1 MGVGGNFWDLLK
13 PYARAEGFDFLR
25 NKRVAVDLSYWIVQ
39 QETALKGNIRNPHI
53 RLTFFRTINLFSKF
67 GAFPVFVTD
76 GTASPLKSQARIA
89 RFFRASGIDLS
100 SFPVAEKG
108 ITIERNKAFQKCEK
122 ECVELLGLLG
132 VPVLNAKGEAEALCA
147 QLNREGLVDACIT
160 SDSDA
165 FLFGANCVI
174 KNMQPNSNEPFECYH
189 MSDIES
195 GLGLRRNQL
204 IAISLL
210 VGNDHNLTG
219 VPGIGLETA
228 LRFVKSFSDVEI
240 LSRLQGIGGG
250 DLQVFQCDVNLD
262 CSSIPNSDESPRK
275 TKVPHCSFCGHP
287 GSKKAHLKFACQYCS
302 STANEGCIQKPLGFK
317 CSCSSCD
324 LDNKV
329 KEQKRNENWKI
340 KVCRMIASEQNF
352 PNKEITEMYLNK
364 QQQYDGDY
372 HLSWG
377 NPKIDM
383 LVDYLAYYLHWE
395 ASYTR
400 QRMFPMIS
408 TIFLRDVASNSK
420 DQLLGGQYEFDSIQ
434 RVKTRFRH
442 QLYVINWKKPTCE
455 LGNAIGIP
463 SEDPDT
469 EQEPGIA
476 DESTDL
482 LDEPDALQIHIRDGC
497 SFLST
502 EEDMVLVQN
511 AFPEKVSQFLKDK
524 ELKESKS
531 SRKRPVKS
539 ENSESPRGVQL
550 SITSFYRSSKVPC
563 HEKPGES
570 EAGGPKISADTS
582 DEKDKEPIRNYSK
595 SARRKLLFD

>member
-39 QETALKGNIRNPHI
+39 QETALKGQIRNPHI
-53 RLTFFRTINLFSKF
+53 RLTFFRTVNLFSKF
-67 GAFPVFVTD
+67 GAYPVFVTD

-100 SFPVAEKG
+100 SLPVAEEG
-108 ITIERNKAFQKCEK
+108 ISIERNKAFQKCEK
-122 ECVELLGLLG
+122 ECVELLELLG
-132 VPVLNAKGEAEALCA
+132 VPVLKAKGEAEALCA
-147 QLNREGLVDACIT
+147 QLNREELVDACIT

-219 VPGIGLETA
+219 VPGIGIETA
-228 LRFVKSFSDVEI
+228 VRFVKSFSDDEI
-240 LSRLQGIGGG
+240 LYRLREIGGG
-250 DLQVFQCDVNLD
+250 DLQDFQHDVNLD
-262 CSSIPNSDESPRK
+262 SSLIPSSDESPRK
-275 TKVPHCSFCGHP
+275 TKVPHCSICGHP

-302 STANEGCIQKPLGFK
+302 ATANEGCIKKPLGFK
-317 CSCSSCD
+317 CNCSPCD
-324 LDNKV
+324 LDNKE
-329 KEQKRNENWKI
+329 KEQKRNENWKL
-340 KVCRMIASEQNF
+340 KVCRRIASEHNF
-352 PNKEITEMYLNK
+352 RNNEITEMYLNK

-372 HLSWG
+372 HLSWE

-383 LVDYLAYYLHWE
+383 IVDYLAYYQHWE
-395 ASYTR
+395 PSYTR
-400 QRMFPMIS
+400 QRMFPMLS
-408 TIFLRDVASNSK
+408 TIFLRDMASNSK
-420 DQLLGGQYEFDSIQ
+420 DQLLGGQYEFDSIP
-434 RVKTRFRH
+434 RVKTRFGH
-442 QLYVINWKKPTCE
+442 QLYVINWKKPTREMSNVIC
-455 LGNAIGIP
+455 IP
-463 SEDPDT
+463 SEDSDT
-469 EQEPGIA
+469 EQELGIA

-482 LDEPDALQIHIRDGC
+482 LDEPDSPQIHVKEGC

-511 AFPEKVSQFLKDK
+511 AFPEKVSQFLRDK
-524 ELKESKS
+524 ELKESRS
-531 SRKRPVKS
+531 RRKRPMKS

-550 SITSFYRSSKVPC
+550 SITNFYRSSKVPC
-563 HEKPGES
+563 HEKLEES
-570 EAGGPKISADTS
+570 ETGCPKISADTS
-582 DEKDKEPIRNYSK
+582 RERDKEPIRSYSK
-595 SARRKLLFD
+595 SVRRKLLFD